1 MTESQRNMTSKDDE
15 RLSALIR
22 DGLRLLEQAESG
34 DEEDDVDYA
43 ILVELAIAAFKEATE
58 LAPDLPWLWFQ
69 IGWLSAVE
77 EASPADLDTARVALE
92 RALGLDPYYFTAH
105 LALASVI
112 SQSATLDAFDPP
124 MWSDFLGLVEKQT
137 AIERQIVSPNDPV
150 ERTRLQGELDAI
162 RTQAQETFLDLSGRW
177 FESNWSGP
185 LGEHICTAVGEDD
198 SHPLWCDMPRSIEGT
213 DITLE
218 NYPFATERSFWRFV
232 DLLDELAF
240 FVPFSKKAWY
250 YNAVGLSFETDNWV
264 IFDKRFFEKATQ
276 QVTGD
281 PVSLFSCLLYTSP
294 SPRD

>member
-69 IGWLSAVE
+69 IGWLSAAE

-112 SQSATLDAFDPP
+112 SQ
-124 MWSDFLGLVEKQT
+124 
-137 AIERQIVSPNDPV
+137 
-150 ERTRLQGELDAI
+150 
-162 RTQAQETFLDLSGRW
+162 
-177 FESNWSGP
+177 
-185 LGEHICTAVGEDD
+185 
-198 SHPLWCDMPRSIEGT
+198 
-213 DITLE
+213 
-218 NYPFATERSFWRFV
+218 
-232 DLLDELAF
+232 
-240 FVPFSKKAWY
+240 
-250 YNAVGLSFETDNWV
+250 
-264 IFDKRFFEKATQ
+264 
-276 QVTGD
+276 
-281 PVSLFSCLLYTSP
+281 
-294 SPRD
+294 